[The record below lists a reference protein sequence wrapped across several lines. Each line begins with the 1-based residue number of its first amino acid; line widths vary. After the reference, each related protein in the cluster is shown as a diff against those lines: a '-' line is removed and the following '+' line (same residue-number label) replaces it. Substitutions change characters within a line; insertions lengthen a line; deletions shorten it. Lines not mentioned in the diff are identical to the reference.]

1 MEERKSFTFFRSYYD
16 AMQNIDDPKVKAD
29 VFMAI
34 CAYALDGEV
43 IPLQGIAAA
52 LFSLVKPNLDV
63 SAKKAKAGQFIILRV
78 NETGERIPLTIAGF
92 DRKNAN
98 TIGLHLLADDSIK
111 EAIKERRTELNAMI
125 DDIAFEKED
134 LMRIYWEMFN
144 EANKKGK
151 LADARAI
158 LSDIA
163 RYNGVNPDEVKKE
176 IAVLNFNLDGD
187 KI

>member
-1 MEERKSFTFFRSYYD
+1 MTYQELDEQHQKF
-16 AMQNIDDPKVKAD
+16 IDRYLTTLNPTSA
-29 VFMAI
+29 AI
-34 CAYALDGEV
+34 D
-43 IPLQGIAAA
+43 
-52 LFSLVKPNLDV
+52 
-63 SAKKAKAGQFIILRV
+63 
-78 NETGERIPLTIAGF
+78 AGF

-98 TIGLHLLADDSIK
+98 TIGLKLLAEEDIK
-111 EAIKERRTELNAMI
+111 EAIKERRTELNDMI
-125 DDIAFEKED
+125 DDIDFEKED

-176 IAVLNFNLDGD
+176 IAILQFNIDSD

>member
-1 MEERKSFTFFRSYYD
+1 MSYQELD
-16 AMQNIDDPKVKAD
+16 EQHQKFIDRYLTTLNPTSA
-29 VFMAI
+29 AI
-34 CAYALDGEV
+34 D
-43 IPLQGIAAA
+43 
-52 LFSLVKPNLDV
+52 
-63 SAKKAKAGQFIILRV
+63 
-78 NETGERIPLTIAGF
+78 AGF

-176 IAVLNFNLDGD
+176 IAILNFNLDGD